1 MKMGCNLVVQS
12 ARYGYN
18 NAGGEVWA
26 DVTAVVSQ
34 LLANQY
40 QQSPSLDNFSLALTA
55 AAVGQLA
62 PPAGVT
68 PAVALTFYWQER
80 GQTWTCTSSWAIGQ
94 TVSIPVVTPPQI
106 VSAVYSSPNVTVDI
120 TSRLQPFVSLHTGP
134 GFQFTVGSNHFLRS
148 LFGTVSVNG
157 ATVSVD
163 PDVFVLKSLYVKY
176 SVIVGGQSTE
186 YATVATDGQALA
198 LI

>member
-1 MKMGCNLVVQS
+1 MPCNLVIQS
-12 ARYGYN
+12 ASYGFN
-18 NAGGEVWA
+18 SPSSNMWS
-26 DVTAVVSQ
+26 DVTPIISQ
-34 LLANQY
+34 LLATQY
-40 QQSPSLDNFSLALTA
+40 QSNPGLSSFSFPLTV
-55 AAVGQLA
+55 AAVGQPP

-68 PAVALTFYWQER
+68 PAITVTFYWTER

-106 VSAVYSSPNVTVDI
+106 VSAIYSSPNVTIDI
-120 TSRLQPFVSLHTGP
+120 TGRLQAFVSLHTGS
-134 GFQFTVGSNHFLRS
+134 GFLFTVGSNHFLRS
-148 LFGTVSVNG
+148 LFGTVTVNG

-176 SVIVGGQSTE
+176 SVIVNGQSTE
-186 YATVATDGQALA
+186 YATVATDGQTLA